1 MAGIAVERP
10 SQAGWSASCSSGAI
24 LSQTPRFVGEK
35 PARAVTGLTVFGI
48 APTNRALLKF
58 WLLPTKSAAGHCSD
72 RRVRSVYAK
81 GRGKMISRVFV
92 LANEYR
98 AALERLGAAL
108 VLQWSNVP
116 AGLRDALVQQ
126 AVSLDWGS
134 DPEAAAHRIAKMV
147 ATNGSAPPADGAA
160 I

>member
-1 MAGIAVERP
+1 
-10 SQAGWSASCSSGAI
+10 
-24 LSQTPRFVGEK
+24 
-35 PARAVTGLTVFGI
+35 
-48 APTNRALLKF
+48 
-58 WLLPTKSAAGHCSD
+58 
-72 RRVRSVYAK
+72 
-81 GRGKMISRVFV
+81 MISRVFV
-92 LANEYR
+92 LANDYR

-126 AVSLDWGS
+126 AVALDWGS